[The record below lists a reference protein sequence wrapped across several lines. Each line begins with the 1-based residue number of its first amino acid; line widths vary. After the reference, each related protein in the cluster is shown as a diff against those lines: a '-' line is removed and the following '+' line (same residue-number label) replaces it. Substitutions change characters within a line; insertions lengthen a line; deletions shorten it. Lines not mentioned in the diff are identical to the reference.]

1 MVRPSD
7 QYKMSD
13 QCIDWRNNQQIESS
27 GKLCVPL
34 CDSSKKPI
42 ILSCDSVINEKN
54 KFYIKVKR
62 DSKQVYFEDTNAT
75 NDNSILYQ
83 IKLMP
88 IVKLKNFL
96 PYKISYAFEGIDQL
110 FYIEMGEESDL
121 SHIRLGETGF
131 VLLISISNFFSKL

>member
-13 QCIDWRNNQQIESS
+13 QCIDWRNNQKVEGSE
-27 GKLCVPL
+27 KLCVPL

-54 KFYIKVKR
+54 KFYIKVKH
-62 DSKQVYFEDTNAT
+62 DSKEVYFEDTNAT
-75 NDNSILYQ
+75 NNNSILYQ
-83 IKLMP
+83 IKLIP
-88 IVKLKNFL
+88 IVKLRNLL
-96 PYKISYAFEGIDQL
+96 PYKINYAFEGVDQL
-110 FYIEMGEESDL
+110 FYIESGEESDL

-131 VLLISISNFFSKL
+131 VL

>member
-13 QCIDWRNNQQIESS
+13 QYIHWRNNQQIESS
-27 GKLCVPL
+27 GKLCVSL

-75 NDNSILYQ
+75 NNNSILYQ

-88 IVKLKNFL
+88 IVKLKNLL

-131 VLLISISNFFSKL
+131 V